1 MSETTVLL
9 VDDEPDFVTVL
20 AERLTARGLEVDT
33 ATSGAE
39 ALDRAADRKEAGQS
53 YDAVLLD
60 MAMPGLDGIETLK
73 GLRKI
78 NPDQQVIVLT
88 GRATVA
94 QAVEAMKAGAL
105 DLVEK
110 PAEMDELVTLI
121 EDAAARR
128 ATLDDQRI
136 QRRIDEITKKRGW

>member
-1 MSETTVLL
+1 MSDIRVLL
-9 VDDEPDFVTVL
+9 IDDEEDFVAVL
-20 AERLTARGLEVDT
+20 GARLAARGLEVDV
-33 ATSGAE
+33 ATSGAD
-39 ALDRAADRKEAGQS
+39 ALASARGRDRG

-60 MAMPGLDGIETLK
+60 MAMPGLDGLQTMR
-73 GLRKI
+73 GLRALY
-78 NPDQQVIVLT
+78 PDLQVIILT

-110 PAEMDELVTLI
+110 PAELAELVDLI
-121 EDAAARR
+121 EDAAHRR

-136 QRRIDEITKKRGW
+136 QRRINDITRKRGW